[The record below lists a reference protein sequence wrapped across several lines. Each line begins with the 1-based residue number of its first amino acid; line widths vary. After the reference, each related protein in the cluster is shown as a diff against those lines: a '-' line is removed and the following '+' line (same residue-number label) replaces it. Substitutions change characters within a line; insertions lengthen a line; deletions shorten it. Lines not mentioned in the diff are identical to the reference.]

1 MPELLSPMR
10 GVGWRLEGLFPLAAD
25 SGQARR
31 QVNAVEGRKRLTQ
44 TNNNNNNQ
52 KKIKTLKQTLH
63 LLLRWRRPREAFWL
77 PMYSIKFKMIKN
89 QEISRKCIV
98 TQ

>member
-1 MPELLSPMR
+1 MQGGR
-10 GVGWRLEGLFPLAAD
+10 TAD
-25 SGQARR
+25 AGSRR
-31 QVNAVEGRKRLTQ
+31 WTGRETLQVNAAGGSKRVEK
-44 TNNNNNNQ
+44 
-52 KKIKTLKQTLH
+52 TLH
-63 LLLRWRRPREAFWL
+63 LLLRWRLPLEAFWL

>member
-1 MPELLSPMR
+1 MKDAVHTPRAQTRISSGR
-10 GVGWRLEGLFPLAAD
+10 RRAQGGRTAAVGSRLGTGKAT
-25 SGQARR
+25 R
-31 QVNAVEGRKRLTQ
+31 QVNAAGGSKRVK
-44 TNNNNNNQ
+44 NP
-52 KKIKTLKQTLH
+52 LH
-63 LLLRWRRPREAFWL
+63 LLLRWRLPREAFWL